1 MNRSDSIS
9 ALSKALAAAQAEYTA
24 TGKEREARIASAKG
38 SFAYRYA
45 DLAAVVAA
53 SRPALSKN
61 GLAVLQP
68 SRLDGDH
75 IVVTSILSHESGE
88 WISEEMRWPVAATD
102 NRSIGSGITYARR
115 HAYCAITGVAVGDDD
130 DDGEHGRGGDHD
142 TRKPTPKPPTMTAAN
157 DGPTEAQARDIKAA
171 LADLGI
177 TDDRKAY
184 LAGIISDARSVDDY
198 AQILDE
204 LRRRLEGRR
213 LANMAKPHAHHADD
227 DPPHGVSR

>member
-1 MNRSDSIS
+1 MNKSDSIS
-9 ALSKALAAAQAEYTA
+9 ALSKALAAAQSEYTS
-24 TGKEREARIASAKG
+24 TGKDRQAKIASAKG
-38 SFAYRYA
+38 SFTYSYA

-53 SRPALSKN
+53 SRPALTKN

-68 SRLDGDH
+68 SRLEGDC

-142 TRKPTPKPPTMTAAN
+142 TKRPGPKPPPPPNN
-157 DGPTEAQARDIKAA
+157 DGPTEAQARDIKQA
-171 LADLGI
+171 LADLGVT
-177 TDDRKAY
+177 TDRGAY
-184 LAGIISDARSVDDY
+184 LAGIISDARTVDDY

-204 LRRRLEGRR
+204 LKRRVEGRK
-213 LANMAKPHAHHADD
+213 LAALAKEQAHHADD
-227 DPPHGVSR
+227 DPPFEAKR